1 MSRLPVYGKIA
12 AGVPLDINPELEDV
26 FYFPKEWHRGAEHY
40 LLKIRGGSIQN
51 AGIEDGDYVVV
62 RQQPTAENLDIAVV
76 ALDENA
82 TLKRFNRMGDNILLI
97 AENPKYDP
105 IMLTEEQVAI
115 LGIAVGLVKQKT

>member
-1 MSRLPVYGKIA
+1 M
-12 AGVPLDINPELEDV
+12 
-26 FYFPKEWHRGAEHY
+26 
-40 LLKIRGGSIQN
+40 QN
-51 AGIEDGDYVVV
+51 AGIEDGDYVVI
-62 RQQPTAENLDIAVV
+62 RHQATAENLDIAVV

-105 IMLTEEQVAI
+105 IMLTEEQVSI